1 MGADTWPGFRSDF
14 GFAGSGRSLAG
25 QLLGANLRIAPENQC
40 VDAVHA
46 DTPRLRPGRCRCAPG
61 LVALAVRRRRSSGAT
76 YAAQCGGA
84 EVCLEEGTKAPFLLC
99 GLQRPAE
106 IPIQGVGLP

>member
-1 MGADTWPGFRSDF
+1 
-14 GFAGSGRSLAG
+14 
-25 QLLGANLRIAPENQC
+25 
-40 VDAVHA
+40 
-46 DTPRLRPGRCRCAPG
+46 
-61 LVALAVRRRRSSGAT
+61 VALAVRRRRSSGAT